1 MLLLG
6 RTSDMSPLLADW
18 CSSCGMEPLDC
29 CFAALHVG
37 LSQTPEGQNSPAP
50 MHRTIS
56 GRRGATLATHII
68 LLQFSTSPPAGL
80 TLLRAEANLQNLERE
95 MASMASSRCSGLL
108 SPSLAEVRCCS
119 RPSSSLRLRPRWG
132 LRQPRTLACV
142 APPDSA
148 EPETVR
154 FHQCS
159 N

>member
-68 LLQFSTSPPAGL
+68 LLQFSSASAFDSAPSLGKAAKS
-80 TLLRAEANLQNLERE
+80 RVSE
-95 MASMASSRCSGLL
+95 MASVASSRCSGLL

-132 LRQPRTLACV
+132 LRQPRTLAFV

-154 FHQCS
+154 FQFS
-159 N
+159 